1 MSTEDAVAKKEA
13 DEKARI
19 QREAEQEALRKA
31 GQLRRSALMLAEDQ
45 HGSDDEIVKL
55 KKNVDV
61 ADAAVQQFQ
70 QDLRGLQMDSQFAR
84 IQYEKALEKYID
96 PRYQFSKEEWIKMES
111 RFKRNA

>member
-19 QREAEQEALRKA
+19 QREAEQEAIRKA
-31 GQLRRSALMLAEDQ
+31 QQLRRSALMLAEDQ

-55 KKNVDV
+55 KKNVDA
-61 ADAAVQQFQ
+61 ADAAVHQFQ

-84 IQYEKALEKYID
+84 IQYEKVLEKFID
-96 PRYQFSKEEWIKMES
+96 PRYQFSKEEWVKMEA